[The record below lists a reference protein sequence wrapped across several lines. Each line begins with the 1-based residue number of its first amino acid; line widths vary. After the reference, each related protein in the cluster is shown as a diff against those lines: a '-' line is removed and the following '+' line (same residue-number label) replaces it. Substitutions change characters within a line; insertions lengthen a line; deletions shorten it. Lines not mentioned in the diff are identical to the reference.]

1 MRTKILT
8 SLFVIFVLGLAIRL
22 FSLGSNPPSLY
33 WDEASLGYNAF
44 SISQTL
50 RDEHQEFLPLAR
62 FTAFGDYKAPGYIY
76 LDAVAIKLL
85 GLSDFSVRLPSALSG
100 SLLILVTFFLA
111 QELCYLS
118 PDGSIWRR
126 RKKLLSLIA
135 AFIVSVSPWSI
146 QLSRA
151 AFEANVATLFSSLGF
166 TLLLFGIRKK
176 SFIAIPIAVLSLVYS
191 MYSFNTHRY
200 VVPILSLALL
210 IILSGKIIKSK
221 KIIFSL
227 LLSGLI
233 SLILLVPLIQHV
245 RLREGTL
252 RFFEVTWM
260 NDLEPVTKANQYIL
274 DEGNGLSAKILNN
287 RRISFFRNFAL
298 HLSDHFNW
306 KFLFLTGDVNPRLSS
321 QDTGIF
327 YFFEA
332 IFLLWGLYLMVKYP
346 GKNTLLII
354 AWVLIGLIPAALARE
369 TPHALRTYNLV
380 PIPQIILALGLVGI
394 IDRLRSRHTIVM
406 ASLALLYAVTVLW
419 HLNYYFNHYP
429 SDYSREWQSGYKEL
443 VSYISSRAK
452 DFDVIKVSDFY
463 GRPYIYFLLYNKYSP
478 EKYWQTRNVDRD
490 WYGFWTVKGFD
501 KYVFGDISS
510 ETGKKGL
517 YVVSPLQDK
526 IPGKLVKTITDYAGL
541 PIFSVY
547 EK

>member
-1 MRTKILT
+1 MRTKTLA
-8 SLFVIFVLGLAIRL
+8 SLLVIFVLGLTLRL

-33 WDEASLGYNAF
+33 WDEASIGYNAY

-50 RDEHQEFLPLAR
+50 HDEHQEFFPLSR
-62 FTAFGDYKAPGYIY
+62 FIAFGDYKAPGYIY
-76 LDAVAIKLL
+76 LDAIAIKFL
-85 GLSDFSVRLPSALSG
+85 GLSDFSIRFPSALSG

-111 QELCYLS
+111 QELCQLS
-118 PDGSIWRR
+118 SEGSIWRR
-126 RKKLLSLIA
+126 RQRSLLLVS

-166 TLLLFGIRKK
+166 TLLLYGIRKK
-176 SFIAIPIAVLSLVYS
+176 SIVAISVSALSLVYS

-200 VVPILSLALL
+200 VIPLLSLALL
-210 IILSGKIIKSK
+210 TISLRRVTKSK

-233 SLILLVPLIQHV
+233 SLVLLVPLIQHI

-260 NDLEPVTKANQYIL
+260 NDLEPITKANQYVM
-274 DEGNGLSAKILNN
+274 DEGNNLSSKVFNN
-287 RRISFFRNFAL
+287 RRISFARNFAL

-327 YFFEA
+327 YFFKA
-332 IFLLWGLYLMVKYP
+332 IFLLWGLYLMAKYP
-346 GKNTLLII
+346 GKNVLLILVWI
-354 AWVLIGLIPAALARE
+354 LIGLIPAALARE
-369 TPHALRTYNLV
+369 TPHALRTYNLAPV
-380 PIPQIILALGLVGI
+380 PQIILALGLVGL
-394 IDRLRSRHTIVM
+394 IDALRNKRVIVIM
-406 ASLALLYAVTVLW
+406 SFSVLYAVSVLW
-419 HLNYYFNHYP
+419 HFHYYFNHYP

-443 VSYISSRAK
+443 VNYVSSRERS
-452 DFDVIKVSDFY
+452 FDVVKVSDFY

-478 EKYWQTRNVDRD
+478 QKYWQTRNVDRD
-490 WYGFWTVKGFD
+490 WYGFWTVKGFG
-501 KYVFGDISS
+501 KYVFGDISL
-510 ETGKKGL
+510 ETNKKAL
-517 YVVSPLQDK
+517 YIVPPGQDK
-526 IPGKLVKTITDYAGL
+526 IPGKLVKTITDYGGM
-541 PIFSVY
+541 PIFNIY
-547 EK
+547 EN